1 VSALVGLDTATP
13 STSVGVLVPGGP
25 EVELRDDPEPGA
37 RPRHAERLQPLLE
50 EALAQAGLTWED
62 VARICVGTGPGGF
75 TGLRLGVSTARAL
88 AQGLG
93 LPVVGVSSLEALAR
107 GVEQVASRELGTP
120 GDADPHGPVLA
131 VLDARRGEVFA
142 AGWRDGAEV
151 VIAPA
156 ALAPAALAERVRTLP
171 GRPLAVGDGAVAF
184 RPDMH
189 AAGAVV
195 PEDASPLHR
204 VRAEWIC
211 RLGALAGGVDPETV
225 LPDYLRPPDATP
237 RAGRPRP

>member
-1 VSALVGLDTATP
+1 VRLLGWDTATRA
-13 STSVGVLVPGGP
+13 TAVAALDTEHGLVA
-25 EVELRDDPEPGA
+25 EERDDPPPGQ
-37 RPRHAERLQPLLE
+37 RPAHAAALLPAAEAVLQRAGWDWGDLDRL
-50 EALAQAGLTWED
+50 A
-62 VARICVGTGPGGF
+62 VGVGPGSF
-75 TGLRLGVSTARAL
+75 TGLRIGLAAARGAAL
-88 AQGLG
+88 ARGLE
-93 LPVVGVSSLEALAR
+93 LAGVSSLRALAAAA
-107 GVEQVASRELGTP
+107 EAEAEL
-120 GDADPHGPVLA
+120 VLA

-156 ALAPAALAERVRTLP
+156 ALAPAALAERVRALP

>member
-1 VSALVGLDTATP
+1 VRLVRLLGWDTATRA
-13 STSVGVLVPGGP
+13 TAVAALDTEHGLVA
-25 EVELRDDPEPGA
+25 EERDDPPPGQ
-37 RPRHAERLQPLLE
+37 RPAHAAALLPAAEAVLQRAGWDWGDLDRL
-50 EALAQAGLTWED
+50 A
-62 VARICVGTGPGGF
+62 VGVGPGSF
-75 TGLRLGVSTARAL
+75 TGLRIGLAAARGAAL
-88 AQGLG
+88 ARGLE
-93 LPVVGVSSLEALAR
+93 LAGVSSLRALAAAA
-107 GVEQVASRELGTP
+107 EAEAEL
-120 GDADPHGPVLA
+120 VLA

-211 RLGALAGGVDPETV
+211 RLGAGAGGVDPATV